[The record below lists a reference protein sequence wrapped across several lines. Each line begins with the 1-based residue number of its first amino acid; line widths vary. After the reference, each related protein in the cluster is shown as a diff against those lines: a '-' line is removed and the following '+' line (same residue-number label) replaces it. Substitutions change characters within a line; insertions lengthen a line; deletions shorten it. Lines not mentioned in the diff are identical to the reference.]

1 MRTTLL
7 GLGPKVSLAAL
18 PLKPATLKGS
28 GAPFVVTRHL
38 GRPETPPPQ
47 PPASQARRGEREGAL
62 EHPVSRPPRP
72 ACGAGGQGGGV
83 LEGRVDPAL
92 VQAAHL
98 APPQT
103 TAVPQPALGV
113 RVSVEDLLPALVRKV
128 AWSGD
133 GRRGTVRLEL
143 GSGAEV
149 VVASD
154 EGRVTVHLRAPPGVD
169 LDGWRARL
177 GARLAARG
185 LDVLEID

>member
-1 MRTTLL
+1 
-7 GLGPKVSLAAL
+7 
-18 PLKPATLKGS
+18 
-28 GAPFVVTRHL
+28 
-38 GRPETPPPQ
+38 
-47 PPASQARRGEREGAL
+47 
-62 EHPVSRPPRP
+62 
-72 ACGAGGQGGGV
+72 
-83 LEGRVDPAL
+83 
-92 VQAAHL
+92 
-98 APPQT
+98 
-103 TAVPQPALGV
+103 VPQPALGV